1 VCRRRRVGGLR
12 PYSPQPR
19 RCAHGSWSL
28 AWWTQ
33 EGVAVVDR
41 STTGSNSSDPGGQSA
56 DAVATHATGLD
67 TVDELNHLAKVRVAG
82 SNPVFRSIKVPGQ
95 SGFVKLLAAMT
106 HPNRD
111 GAIAKVSVEG
121 SSVRVV
127 SREPLSD
134 CLAGAPRFR
143 RVPQFRRWAYLFD
156 SVACAWDA
164 IDRRDSRPSDR

>member
-1 VCRRRRVGGLR
+1 MSMLPSRGR
-12 PYSPQPR
+12 PACAQP
-19 RCAHGSWSL
+19 HPWETSG
-28 AWWTQ
+28 
-33 EGVAVVDR
+33 VVDR
-41 STTGSNSSDPGGQSA
+41 STTGSNSGGFGGRSMDGRPAQWIPQ
-56 DAVATHATGLD
+56 D
-67 TVDELNHLAKVRVAG
+67 TLDELNHLAKVRVAG

-106 HPNRD
+106 RPNRD

-143 RVPQFRRWAYLFD
+143 RVPQFRRRAHLFD